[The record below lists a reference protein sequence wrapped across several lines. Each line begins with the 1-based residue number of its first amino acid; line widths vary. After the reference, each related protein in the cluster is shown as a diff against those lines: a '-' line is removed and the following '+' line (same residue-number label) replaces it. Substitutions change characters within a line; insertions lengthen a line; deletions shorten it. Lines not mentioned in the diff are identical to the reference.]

1 MYRYLIKATTLERS
15 KYLIV
20 WNEGSVRMINSHL
33 NSVVTWDYMIL
44 SYTAVSFIF
53 ENKNGMNPN
62 TNI

>member
-1 MYRYLIKATTLERS
+1 
-15 KYLIV
+15 
-20 WNEGSVRMINSHL
+20 MINSHL

-53 ENKNGMNPN
+53 ENINGMNPN